1 MEMMAEQK
9 GPGSAQRPKA
19 TMKQDT
25 AIVRFSPTF
34 VQTKNVRNYTVM
46 MDGLLLDRSDIGDER
61 LGCVWGRA
69 GRGKTRTVQTWAA
82 ANGAVYL
89 ATVSV
94 WSEVD
99 FLAALCRELGV
110 RQIPHRKGKCFSLLI
125 EALMRNPRPIIIDEI
140 ERFGQ
145 KYLEI
150 VRDIAN
156 VSGGVIVLVGEEEL
170 PHLMRQN
177 RRVWSRTYRTMEFE
191 PIPASDI
198 ITYVHQ
204 CTGLGLTRPALEVLH
219 KSSQGDLRL
228 VRRDTIALT
237 HAYNNLRRTGEVDEE
252 TARIAVKESLRG

>member
-1 MEMMAEQK
+1 MEITTEQK
-9 GPGSAQRPKA
+9 GPESLQRSKA
-19 TMKQDT
+19 KAKPDTTM
-25 AIVRFSPTF
+25 VRFSPTF
-34 VQTKNVRNYTVM
+34 VQTKNVRDLNVM
-46 MDGLLLDRSDIGDER
+46 MAGLLLDRSDVGDER

-82 ANGAVYL
+82 ANGAIYL

-99 FLAALCRELGV
+99 FLAAICRELGV
-110 RQIPHRKGKCFSLLI
+110 RQIPHRKGKCFGLLI
-125 EALMRNPRPIIIDEI
+125 ETLMRNPRLIIIDEI

-156 VSGGVIVLVGEEEL
+156 VSGGVVVLVGEEEL

-177 RRVWSRTYRTMEFE
+177 RRVWSRTYRTLEFA
-191 PIPASDI
+191 PISASDI

-204 CTGLGLTRPALEVLH
+204 CTGLGLTKEALEILH
-219 KSSQGDLRL
+219 KSSRGDIRL
-228 VRRDTIALT
+228 VRRDTITLT
-237 HAYNNLRRTGEVDEE
+237 HAYNHLRKTGEVDAE
-252 TARIAVKESLRG
+252 TAKVAVKESLRG

>member
-1 MEMMAEQK
+1 MEITTEQK
-9 GPGSAQRPKA
+9 GPESLQRSKA
-19 TMKQDT
+19 KAKPDTTM
-25 AIVRFSPTF
+25 VRFSPTF
-34 VQTKNVRNYTVM
+34 VQTKNVRDLNVM
-46 MDGLLLDRSDIGDER
+46 MDGLLLDRSDVGDER

-82 ANGAVYL
+82 ANGAIYL

-99 FLAALCRELGV
+99 FLAAICRELGV
-110 RQIPHRKGKCFSLLI
+110 RQIPHRKGKSFGLLI
-125 EALMRNPRPIIIDEI
+125 ETLMRNPRLIIIDEI

-156 VSGGVIVLVGEEEL
+156 VSGGVVVLVGEEEL

-177 RRVWSRTYRTMEFE
+177 RRVWSRTYRTLEFA
-191 PIPASDI
+191 PISASDI

-204 CTGLGLTRPALEVLH
+204 CTGLGLTKEALEILH
-219 KSSQGDLRL
+219 KSSRGDIRL
-228 VRRDTIALT
+228 VRRDTITLT
-237 HAYNNLRRTGEVDEE
+237 HAYNHLRKTGEVDAE
-252 TARIAVKESLRG
+252 TAKVAVKESLRG

>member
-1 MEMMAEQK
+1 MEMMAGQK
-9 GPGSAQRPKA
+9 GPGSLQRPKA
-19 TMKQDT
+19 KERQDT
-25 AIVRFSPTF
+25 SNIKFTPTF
-34 VQTKNVRNYTVM
+34 VQTKNVRNLWVM
-46 MDGLLLDRSDIGDER
+46 MDGLLLDRSDVGDER
-61 LGCVWGRA
+61 LGCVWGQA

-82 ANGAVYL
+82 SHNAVYL

-99 FLAALCRELGV
+99 FLKALCHELGV
-110 RQIPHRKGKCFSLLI
+110 RQIPHRKGKCFALI
-125 EALMRNPRPIIIDEI
+125 MDALNRNLRPIIIDEI

-145 KYLEI
+145 RYLEI

-156 VSGGVIVLVGEEEL
+156 LSGGVVVLVGEEEL

-177 RRVWSRTYRTMEFE
+177 RRVWSRTYRTLEFE

-198 ITYVHQ
+198 IAYVHQ
-204 CTGLGLTRPALEVLH
+204 CTGLGLTKEALEVLH

-237 HAYNNLRRTGEVDEE
+237 HAYNNLRRSGDVDEE

>member
-1 MEMMAEQK
+1 MEITTEQK
-9 GPGSAQRPKA
+9 GPESLQRSKA
-19 TMKQDT
+19 KAKPDTTM
-25 AIVRFSPTF
+25 VRFSPTF
-34 VQTKNVRNYTVM
+34 VQTKNVRDLNVM
-46 MDGLLLDRSDIGDER
+46 MDGLLLDRSDVGDER

-82 ANGAVYL
+82 ANGAIYL

-99 FLAALCRELGV
+99 FLAAICRELGV
-110 RQIPHRKGKCFSLLI
+110 RQIPHRKGKCFGLLI
-125 EALMRNPRPIIIDEI
+125 ETLMRNPRLIIIDEI

-156 VSGGVIVLVGEEEL
+156 VSGGVVVLVGEEEL

-177 RRVWSRTYRTMEFE
+177 RRVWSRTYRTLEFA
-191 PIPASDI
+191 PISASDI

-204 CTGLGLTRPALEVLH
+204 CTGLGLTKEALEILH
-219 KSSQGDLRL
+219 KSSRGDIRL
-228 VRRDTIALT
+228 VRRDTITLT
-237 HAYNNLRRTGEVDEE
+237 HAYNHLRKTGEVDAE
-252 TARIAVKESLRG
+252 TAKVAVKESLRG

>member
-1 MEMMAEQK
+1 MEITTEQK
-9 GPGSAQRPKA
+9 GPESLQRSKA
-19 TMKQDT
+19 KAKPDTTM
-25 AIVRFSPTF
+25 VRFSPTF
-34 VQTKNVRNYTVM
+34 VQTKNVRDLNVM
-46 MDGLLLDRSDIGDER
+46 MDGLLLDRSDVGDER

-82 ANGAVYL
+82 ANGAIYL

-99 FLAALCRELGV
+99 FLAAICRELGV
-110 RQIPHRKGKCFSLLI
+110 RQIPHRKGKCFGLLI
-125 EALMRNPRPIIIDEI
+125 ETLMRNPRPIIIDEI

-156 VSGGVIVLVGEEEL
+156 VSGGVVVLVGEEEL

-177 RRVWSRTYRTMEFE
+177 RRVWSRTYRAMEFE

-198 ITYVHQ
+198 ISYVHQ
-204 CTGLGLTRPALEVLH
+204 CTGLGLTKEALEVLH

-237 HAYNNLRRTGEVDEE
+237 HAYNNLRRSGDVDEE